1 MDKSKY
7 ISKVSG
13 HALVLGGSGEIGS
26 EIVRALVAQG
36 ASAITISYNSHPEVA
51 EDLKKEM
58 EALGVGVYIGKV
70 DQLDDL
76 GFKAFLEAAVKAVGE
91 EISVAVNAIGWSP
104 NTPLEEQTLEEHRKV
119 MDINLHG
126 PFFTTRT
133 IAMRMKDKGVKGSI
147 VLITSTNGINSN
159 SPISSHYDASKAGL
173 VPHIRNM
180 AMEYA
185 RAGIRVNGVAPGW
198 INTRMNSTLP
208 PEEKEKEMRRIWA
221 GRFAEAHEVA
231 VMVATIAGSG
241 GSYVSGTNI
250 IIDGGYQ

>member
-7 ISKVSG
+7 ISKVTG

-26 EIVRALVAQG
+26 EIVRALVAHG
-36 ASAITISYNSHPEVA
+36 ASGITISYNGHPEVA
-51 EDLKKEM
+51 EALKKEV
-58 EALGVGVYIGKV
+58 EASGIAVYIGKV
-70 DQLDDL
+70 DQLNDVS
-76 GFKAFLEAAVKAVGE
+76 FKAFLDAAVSAVGE

-104 NTPLEEQTLEEHRKV
+104 NTPFEEQTIEEHRKV

-126 PFFTTRT
+126 PFFTART
-133 IAMRMKDKGVKGSI
+133 LAMRMKEKGVKGSI

-185 RAGIRVNGVAPGW
+185 PAGIRVNGVAPGW
-198 INTRMNSTLP
+198 INTRMNDSLP
-208 PEEKEKEMRRIWA
+208 AEEKRKEMSRIWA
-221 GRFAEAHEVA
+221 GRFAEAYEVA
-231 VMVATIAGSG
+231 IIVATIAGSG

-250 IIDGGYQ
+250 IVDGGYQ